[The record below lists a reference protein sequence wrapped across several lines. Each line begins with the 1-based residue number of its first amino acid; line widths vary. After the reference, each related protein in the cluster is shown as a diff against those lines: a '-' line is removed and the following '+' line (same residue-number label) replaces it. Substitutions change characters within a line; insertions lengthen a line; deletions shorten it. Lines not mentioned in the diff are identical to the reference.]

1 MGTLKRSLRKC
12 VVPPRVFLLRGM
24 ATTLFLNPDRLRR
37 GELVPSKH
45 AYMRMPGVAN
55 PSMLHLGSGCYTC
68 VACTDNSAASANEP
82 SWSNCFGARPSDTLR
97 QESAA

>member
-12 VVPPRVFLLRGM
+12 VVPPRVFLLRGT

-45 AYMRMPGVAN
+45 AYMHMTATRQRRRDACPL
-55 PSMLHLGSGCYTC
+55 SLGRS
-68 VACTDNSAASANEP
+68 VACGEQLSDEFYREHVLAFVAQRAA
-82 SWSNCFGARPSDTLR
+82 
-97 QESAA
+97 